1 MAETERD
8 EKVSAGYRA
17 LGSEEPPRAL
27 DDAILAAS
35 RRSPARWR
43 VPLSIAAVLV
53 LAVGVT
59 LRMLPPQPDAESI
72 ALAPQVIE
80 TPRPASAPPAQLAQP
95 AKPKEQAKLAARAAP
110 VPEPAAAPAVAGAAA
125 ENRMRSEVAR
135 SAAADSA
142 RRDEARAGA
151 RLESRATAEA
161 SAPRAAA
168 APAASAAQGML
179 AKKSELSPE
188 AWLAR
193 IAELRKQGRAKEADE
208 SLAEFRKRYPDYK
221 IPETLR

>member
-27 DDAILAAS
+27 DEAILAAA

-80 TPRPASAPPAQLAQP
+80 TPRPASAPPAQ
-95 AKPKEQAKLAARAAP
+95 PKEQAKLAARAAP
-110 VPEPAAAPAVAGAAA
+110 APEPAAAPALA
-125 ENRMRSEVAR
+125 
-135 SAAADSA
+135 AAADSA
-142 RRDEARAGA
+142 RRDEIGLRTARSS
-151 RLESRATAEA
+151 LD
-161 SAPRAAA
+161 
-168 APAASAAQGML
+168 
-179 AKKSELSPE
+179 PE
-188 AWLAR
+188 AWLKR
-193 IAELRKQGRAKEADE
+193 IAELRKEGRQREADE
-208 SLAEFRKRYPDYK
+208 SLVEFRKRYPDYK